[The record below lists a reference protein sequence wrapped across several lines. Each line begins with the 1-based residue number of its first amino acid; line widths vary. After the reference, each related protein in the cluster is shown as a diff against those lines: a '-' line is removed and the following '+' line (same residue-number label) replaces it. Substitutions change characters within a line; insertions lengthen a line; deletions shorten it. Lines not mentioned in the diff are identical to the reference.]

1 MTTTATERQPPAAE
15 QDVLRFVQLCLRS
28 RWEAEALEAAR
39 RLAME
44 TQLDWEALVRVAEEE
59 RLGPLLYR
67 AVRRQDLVPPAVEE
81 ALRAVRYSM
90 AVRDRLLHGELAA
103 ILDRLS
109 VQGVDV
115 VLLKGAALVHT
126 VYGGAGLRPMEDLD
140 VLVHRED
147 VRPTLAVLIERGYQR
162 AGIEVRP
169 DADLLYENEL
179 KLDKAGPLHF
189 WVEVHWS
196 LFDMPYY
203 QRVLPM
209 DWFWQTALPVRI
221 GDTAARVLGPEAQT
235 LHLCGHIM
243 LQHGDER
250 ASLLWLHDVA
260 EVLVHYRDQL
270 DWEELLNRAQEFRL
284 VLPVQQVVGRVAEQ
298 WGVPVPAQVLSRL
311 NALRPSAD
319 EVRVVAWRTA
329 RQRPVAQ
336 RFWSDLA
343 GMGDWRQRLHYVWI
357 QLFPSVTYMVSRYGI
372 KHRLLVPLYY
382 PYRWLVGL
390 RGVRTALRR

>member
-1 MTTTATERQPPAAE
+1 
-15 QDVLRFVQLCLRS
+15 
-28 RWEAEALEAAR
+28 
-39 RLAME
+39 
-44 TQLDWEALVRVAEEE
+44 VAEEE

-67 AVRRQDLVPPAVEE
+67 AVRRQNLVPPAVEE
-81 ALRAVRYSM
+81 ALRAARYSM
-90 AVRDRLLHGELAA
+90 AVRDRLLHGELVA

-109 VQGVDV
+109 VQGVGV

-126 VYGGAGLRPMEDLD
+126 VYAGAGLRPMEDLD
-140 VLVHRED
+140 LLVHRED
-147 VRPTLAVLIERGYQR
+147 VRPALAVLIEQGYER

-179 KLDKAGPLHF
+179 KLDRAGPLPF

-196 LFDMPYY
+196 LFDVPYY

-209 DWFWQTALPVRI
+209 DWFWQTALAVQV
-221 GDTAARVLGPEAQT
+221 GGSAAFVLGPEAQV
-235 LHLCGHIM
+235 LHLCGHIV

-270 DWEELLNRAQEFRL
+270 DWEGLLNRAQECRL

-298 WGVPVPAQVLSRL
+298 WGAPVPAPVLSRL
-311 NALRPSAD
+311 NALHPSAE

-343 GMGDWRQRLHYVWI
+343 SMGGWRQRLHYLWI
-357 QLFPSVTYMVSRYGI
+357 QLFPSVTYMQSRYGI

-390 RGVRTALRR
+390 RGVRTVLRR